1 MQRIKD
7 AERQILYDEFSGKLQ
22 EVVTGVVR
30 RVENGNVF
38 LELGRSECLLPV
50 SEQVP
55 GEVYTPGDRLKVYVL
70 KVDRDARNRD
80 TSVIVSRKN
89 REIIKR
95 LFELEVPEIM
105 DGVVRLRLC
114 PGARRAEQGGSVF
127 HRSSGGPRGEL
138 RGQKG
143 SRGGTPSFRNYR
155 EKRLISSLIPRIPLS
170 SSPTACQ
177 RQR

>member
-1 MQRIKD
+1 METLATPKSFGRIAAQTAKQVVLQRIKD

-105 DGVVRLRLC
+105 AGVVKIKACEAVKKSKKLLKFTLDD
-114 PGARRAEQGGSVF
+114 GSGTD
-127 HRSSGGPRGEL
+127 RIILSGINDYYEPEEL
-138 RGQKG
+138 
-143 SRGGTPSFRNYR
+143 
-155 EKRLISSLIPRIPLS
+155 SLIHL
-170 SSPTACQ
+170 
-177 RQR
+177 